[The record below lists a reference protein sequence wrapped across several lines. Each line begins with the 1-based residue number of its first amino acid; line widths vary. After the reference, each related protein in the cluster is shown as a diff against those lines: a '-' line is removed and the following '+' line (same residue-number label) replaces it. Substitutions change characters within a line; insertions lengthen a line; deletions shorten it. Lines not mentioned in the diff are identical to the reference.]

1 MIPQNQANP
10 NDESPPILGS
20 WSRIYG
26 IVLVLHLILIVLF
39 YLFSQAY
46 A

>member
-1 MIPQNQANP
+1 MTSQNQANP
-10 NDESPPILGS
+10 NDEVPPLFGS

-26 IVLVLHLILIVLF
+26 FVLVLHFILIVLF
-39 YLFSQAY
+39 YFVSQAY

>member
-1 MIPQNQANP
+1 MTPQNQANP

-26 IVLVLHLILIVLF
+26 FVLVLHFILIVLF